1 MLKIAAALLAAPVVA
16 AAPVPTGIGTVN
28 YAGPPP
34 ARFIQEAAVAVL
46 FVAPG
51 NITRYCGEAP
61 VGLVKIACTITFKNG
76 NKVVIMPHPVVAMEH
91 EQYALILAHELGH
104 VASWEGNHPL

>member
-1 MLKIAAALLAAPVVA
+1 MLKIAIAVLAAPVTA
-16 AAPVPTGIGTVN
+16 AAPVITGVGTVN

-34 ARFIQEAAVAVL
+34 ARFIQETAVPVL

-51 NITRYCGEAP
+51 RINEFCGEAP
-61 VGLVKIACTITFKNG
+61 AGLVKIACTITFKNG
-76 NKVVIMPHPVVAMEH
+76 NKVVIMPHPVVAMET

-104 VASWEGNHPL
+104 SVGWDGNHPL